1 MIRLLNFVGIDDTDT
16 VIVSFN
22 DGFLKSCRYTVEGN
36 NSFLEGLSPKNIDI
50 LTFHIGG
57 IEQKGTVSLSGRP
70 DVIFNS
76 ICNPE
81 SNTKSLALLI
91 DWLREND
98 VPIINHPE
106 KILLTKRDMVYQ
118 TLSDIPDVVMPKTLR
133 INPVSLSDIKSVF
146 IHENFSYPILFRPA
160 NEHGGSGLIR
170 INTYEELGLLER
182 YAFDGRDYFIT
193 EFIDFISADG
203 LYRKS
208 RYFVINGKVYPRH
221 RIVSSQWKIHA
232 ETRNE
237 LMNGSTLLQN
247 EEKKFLSHVDP
258 KIEKICLQIAEK
270 INLDCFG
277 IDCHH
282 EESGEMTL
290 FEVNACMRPY
300 AAHAQNYLNKATSS
314 IKQAIETM
322 IIKRSSNG

>member
-1 MIRLLNFVGIDDTDT
+1 MIRLLNFVGIDDSDT
-16 VIVSFN
+16 VVVSYN

-36 NSFLEGLSPKNIDI
+36 NSFLEGISPKNIDI

-57 IEQKGTVSLSGRP
+57 IEQKGNISLSGRP

-91 DWLREND
+91 DWLKEND
-98 VPIINHPE
+98 VPLINHPE
-106 KILLTKRDMVYQ
+106 QILLTKRDLIYKSLV
-118 TLSDIPDVVMPKTLR
+118 DIPDIVMPKTLR
-133 INPVSLSDIKSVF
+133 LNPSSLAEIKKVLEEE
-146 IHENFSYPILFRPA
+146 HFSYPILFRPA

-170 INTYEELGLLER
+170 IDRYEELGLLER

-193 EFIDFISADG
+193 EFVDFVSEDG

-208 RYFVINGKVYPRH
+208 RYFVIDGKVYPRH
-221 RIVSSQWKIHA
+221 RIVSTQWKIHA
-232 ETRNE
+232 ETRSE
-237 LMNGSTLLQN
+237 LMNESTLFQN
-247 EEKKFLSHVDP
+247 EEKKFLSRLDP
-258 KIEKICLQIAEK
+258 EIEKKCLNIAQRV
-270 INLDCFG
+270 NLDCFG

-282 EESGEMTL
+282 ETSGKMTI

-314 IKQAIETM
+314 IKQAIEAM
-322 IIKRSSNG
+322 VIKRSTNG